1 MARGGGGAEDGWRSP
16 PGTHR
21 SPTMHTTR
29 SRSPF
34 ETTLQGVAGQLVERV
49 AALPG
54 NAGRPQLL
62 RWLLAIGA
70 IFVAGPMWRGLTSW
84 VWFAFGTVL
93 ALSWSRLGLA
103 HSCVGLVVKA

>member
-54 NAGRPQLL
+54 NAGRTQLL

-70 IFVAGPMWRGLTSW
+70 IFVAWRMWRGLERKRVVSGKS
-84 VWFAFGTVL
+84 V
-93 ALSWSRLGLA
+93 S
-103 HSCVGLVVKA
+103 VGVDIGGGRILKKKI

>member
-34 ETTLQGVAGQLVERV
+34 ETTPQGVARQLSDHA
-49 AALPG
+49 AALRRTARP
-54 NAGRPQLL
+54 PQLL
-62 RWLLAIGA
+62 PWLLAIGA
-70 IFVAGPMWRGLTSW
+70 LCVAWRLWRGLPSL
-84 VWFAFGTVL
+84 VCV
-93 ALSWSRLGLA
+93 ALGVRIAWAERD
-103 HSCVGLVVKA
+103 VGRE

>member
-70 IFVAGPMWRGLTSW
+70 LFVAWRLWRGLKSLFSS
-84 VWFAFGTVL
+84 VEPRVGKECV
-93 ALSWSRLGLA
+93 S
-103 HSCVGLVVKA
+103 SCRFRCFSYL

>member
-34 ETTLQGVAGQLVERV
+34 ETTLQGVAGQLVDRV

-70 IFVAGPMWRGLTSW
+70 IFVAWRMWRGRKALLL
-84 VWFAFGTVL
+84 VAFVHGL
-93 ALSWSRLGLA
+93 ALHWTGLW
-103 HSCVGLVVKA
+103 VVI